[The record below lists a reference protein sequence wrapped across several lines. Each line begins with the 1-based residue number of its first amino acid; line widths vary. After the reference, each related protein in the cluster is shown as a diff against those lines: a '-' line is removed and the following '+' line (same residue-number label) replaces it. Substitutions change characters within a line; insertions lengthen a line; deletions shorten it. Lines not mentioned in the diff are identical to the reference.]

1 MKTRKLILI
10 IADIILLSVVIIQ
23 GILKTR
29 DGAKYFEL
37 KQEPDCITIQTPS
50 ETISLVLENDNWFI
64 GDKKYPADK
73 NSVQNL
79 VDALSYIRAL
89 DKVASVNENSS
100 IKYEL
105 VDGKK
110 ISVTASKEGK
120 TIRSLEIGKEATAN
134 SHAYITVD
142 GGKDIFVAS
151 GTLKSIFD
159 KSTETLRSKSV
170 WNFEQSDISSA
181 AITFADGKSW
191 TASRIGSG
199 ENISWNITGSET
211 ENVEMDSE
219 KISQM
224 LNSLANVNAVS
235 WYDDNA
241 TISSLGGDLLLS
253 AKVGASDKNVSIEIY
268 EIKPSQEALAE
279 NSDSDVKPE
288 SVFYAKSSETP
299 YIFRVA
305 SYVVDKFNKK
315 PQDIAK

>member
-29 DGAKYFEL
+29 DGAKYFEF

-120 TIRSLEIGKEATAN
+120 TLRSLEIGKEATAN

-211 ENVEMDSE
+211 
-219 KISQM
+219 
-224 LNSLANVNAVS
+224 
-235 WYDDNA
+235 
-241 TISSLGGDLLLS
+241 
-253 AKVGASDKNVSIEIY
+253 
-268 EIKPSQEALAE
+268 
-279 NSDSDVKPE
+279 
-288 SVFYAKSSETP
+288 
-299 YIFRVA
+299 
-305 SYVVDKFNKK
+305 
-315 PQDIAK
+315 

>member
-1 MKTRKLILI
+1 M
-10 IADIILLSVVIIQ
+10 
-23 GILKTR
+23 
-29 DGAKYFEL
+29 
-37 KQEPDCITIQTPS
+37 
-50 ETISLVLENDNWFI
+50 
-64 GDKKYPADK
+64 
-73 NSVQNL
+73 
-79 VDALSYIRAL
+79 DALSYIRAL

-110 ISVTASKEGK
+110 IFVTASKEGK
-120 TIRSLEIGKEATAN
+120 TLRSLEIGKEATAN

-219 KISQM
+219 KISKM
-224 LNSLANVNAVS
+224 LNSLANINAVS

-253 AKVGASDKNVSIEIY
+253 AKVGASAKNVSIEIY